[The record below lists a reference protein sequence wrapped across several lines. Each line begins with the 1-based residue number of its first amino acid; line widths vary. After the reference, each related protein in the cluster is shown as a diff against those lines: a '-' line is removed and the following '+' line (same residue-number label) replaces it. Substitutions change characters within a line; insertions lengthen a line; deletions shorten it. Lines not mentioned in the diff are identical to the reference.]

1 MLQVLSMAQITPQI
15 ELLQTK
21 FYYFTVAASQESGS
35 SLAACLWLRVCHEA
49 VVKLLPRDAVISRL
63 GQI

>member
-21 FYYFTVAASQESGS
+21 FYFTVAASQESGS
-35 SLAACLWLRVCHEA
+35 SLAACWLRVCHEA

-63 GQI
+63 GQV